1 MYKSSN
7 KSSFNTSYQ
16 EGYKQVQSNYSQN
29 CSQKEQKSVQQ
40 DQTQLLVWGYDSHG
54 QLGLGQKQQGGNC
67 YFSPKFCCFNISIQQ
82 ISCGSEHSAFLAH
95 NGNVYM
101 IGSNKQ
107 GQLGIGSKETISR
120 SVPVLLESLG
130 KHTIVK
136 VSCGGGHSG
145 AISSRGFLFMWGE
158 GIEGQLGTGKQ
169 ENIYS
174 PTQLEVF
181 SCRNIS
187 CGKKNTIVLSGQ
199 KAYGFGDCRQGQL
212 GTGRKVVEYCPA
224 EIPLPSFEGHLK
236 SVSCGDNHT
245 LFLTDQGE
253 VFACGNNSFGQL
265 GTGQEVKSSL
275 YLTKIRI
282 KQQQQISSNFQ
293 NSRVISVKAGYAP
306 SSIALTDDG
315 QLYVW
320 GTAFFGYY
328 DEPQLIQADSI
339 YWKGFS
345 QGNNFICLTDDQGR
359 AYSWGQ
365 NINGELGLGLHPS
378 HQQQAYPQEIQI
390 NMEDKYVKK
399 IECGQ
404 HFSFAILSNKQ
415 NIVNNTFN
423 NEQDI
428 CSQLNSH
435 KNSFISSQH
444 RTSINKKHQM
454 LAEQINQFSQQI
466 QKFQSDYPSLAK
478 NNQMQEND
486 NENSN
491 NFQQADQTQIKR
503 QSNNSSFSQNILQID
518 SLEDQ
523 NKPNILQNKKHN
535 RSISVCLNNSQN
547 RQQQDIQLNKNLR
560 INTQNNA
567 QIERCETEYV
577 KQMSNKNQGTIKL
590 DQILPNYFTN
600 HRVLTESADFSV
612 NNINKF
618 QNNQQFNI
626 ISQSIPGN
634 FKQETMQNNFIN
646 MKQNESIQINQ
657 PYKNTTQ
664 NFDHLIQNNN
674 FDQNILNLSE
684 IAFNQSEII
693 KENNSNLQN
702 NYQQQNEQA
711 TCLKDVFDKTSQS
724 FYQQQNQINSQIQYS
739 QNKIDHLQQQN
750 NSFVGKIQD
759 IQLKYDLIQ
768 KQLEQSQQENKSLKK
783 QLSEEKNK
791 NVNLQIRVDHLT
803 KKSKQLQK
811 KNELLLLEIDMNK
824 KTYEMKCEALLKQIY
839 NYQSLETIT
848 DKNNLQQLNKMN
860 QQQYE
865 TLLENFITINENGQN
880 NNLLDISNSQVKN
893 MQTFADAIEDKENI
907 QMNNQ
912 FVKKENNSKL
922 SSQFQSSKVSV
933 SQDFMNLVPNNEQFQ
948 NNQYNIFDMKD
959 LQIQINP
966 QSPFSNSNASK
977 KLTMKLNQ
985 LSLINRNNQPYQIN
999 EDL

>member
-1 MYKSSN
+1 MHKSSN

-16 EGYKQVQSNYSQN
+16 ENYKQIQPNHSQN
-29 CSQKEQKSVQQ
+29 CSQKEQKSAQQ

-82 ISCGSEHSAFLAH
+82 ISCGLEHSAFLAH

-107 GQLGIGSKETISR
+107 GQLGIGSKETLSR

-145 AISSRGFLFMWGE
+145 AISSRGFVFLWGE

-187 CGKKNTIVLSGQ
+187 CGKKNTILLSGQ

-212 GTGRKVVEYCPA
+212 GTGRRVIEYCPA

-282 KQQQQISSNFQ
+282 KQQHQISSNLY
-293 NSRVISVKAGYAP
+293 NSRIISVKAGYAP

-315 QLYVW
+315 RLYVW
-320 GTAFFGYY
+320 GTAFFGYF
-328 DEPQLIQADSI
+328 DEPQLIQTDGI
-339 YWKGFS
+339 FWKGFS
-345 QGNNFICLTDDQGR
+345 QGNNFICLTDDQGK

-404 HFSFAILSNKQ
+404 HFSFAVLSNRQ

-423 NEQDI
+423 NEQEDI
-428 CSQLNSH
+428 CSQFNSH

-466 QKFQSDYPSLAK
+466 QKFQSDYPSVLNK
-478 NNQMQEND
+478 NQIQENNQENEF
-486 NENSN
+486 NFN
-491 NFQQADQTQIKR
+491 NNYYQQTDQIQQKR
-503 QSNNSSFSQNILQID
+503 QSTNSSFSQNILQID
-518 SLEDQ
+518 SFEEQ
-523 NKPNILQNKKHN
+523 NKVFDNQQIKKNN
-535 RSISVCLNNSQN
+535 RSISACLNNCQN
-547 RQQQDIQLNKNLR
+547 RQQQEIQQKKNLR
-560 INTQNNA
+560 LNTQGNNA
-567 QIERCETEYV
+567 LIERCETEQV
-577 KQMSNKNQGTIKL
+577 KQMSNKNQGMIKL

-612 NNINKF
+612 NNINRF
-618 QNNQQFNI
+618 Q
-626 ISQSIPGN
+626 
-634 FKQETMQNNFIN
+634 
-646 MKQNESIQINQ
+646 
-657 PYKNTTQ
+657 
-664 NFDHLIQNNN
+664 
-674 FDQNILNLSE
+674 
-684 IAFNQSEII
+684 
-693 KENNSNLQN
+693 
-702 NYQQQNEQA
+702 
-711 TCLKDVFDKTSQS
+711 
-724 FYQQQNQINSQIQYS
+724 
-739 QNKIDHLQQQN
+739 
-750 NSFVGKIQD
+750 
-759 IQLKYDLIQ
+759 
-768 KQLEQSQQENKSLKK
+768 
-783 QLSEEKNK
+783 
-791 NVNLQIRVDHLT
+791 
-803 KKSKQLQK
+803 
-811 KNELLLLEIDMNK
+811 
-824 KTYEMKCEALLKQIY
+824 
-839 NYQSLETIT
+839 
-848 DKNNLQQLNKMN
+848 
-860 QQQYE
+860 
-865 TLLENFITINENGQN
+865 
-880 NNLLDISNSQVKN
+880 
-893 MQTFADAIEDKENI
+893 
-907 QMNNQ
+907 
-912 FVKKENNSKL
+912 
-922 SSQFQSSKVSV
+922 
-933 SQDFMNLVPNNEQFQ
+933 
-948 NNQYNIFDMKD
+948 
-959 LQIQINP
+959 
-966 QSPFSNSNASK
+966 
-977 KLTMKLNQ
+977 
-985 LSLINRNNQPYQIN
+985 
-999 EDL
+999 